1 MKKIYVLLATV
12 LVLFASCS
20 KDSGTVTSESIFPN
34 YSDVVIPVNIA
45 PLNFMVSGAEKV
57 KVNISGT
64 SEYSFSNRGE
74 TVKFPLKRWKQML
87 NVEKGNS
94 LKAASCVS
102 AMRSI
107 FLS

>member
-64 SEYSFSNRGE
+64 SEYSFSNRAIARQLYASMTDDPICPD
-74 TVKFPLKRWKQML
+74 TVK
-87 NVEKGNS
+87 
-94 LKAASCVS
+94 
-102 AMRSI
+102 
-107 FLS
+107 